1 MTTSI
6 QSIQNFYMN
15 NNNFVFECTP
25 FDISYNLLN
34 EPALIDYAANSSLGF
49 PDVSQVAILN
59 IPPEYI
65 NNMFIF
71 GNTTIPFDIFGL
83 DELKYGIK
91 NTSYNIPFSEANVS
105 LTTTM
110 RTLPNDYIKAINRD
124 ITNTDEIIFQNV
136 SQMISDIKHLDSVF
150 NLQIKQN
157 ISSNIIQNG
166 TLQHYDSTPY
176 AYACKQLISGIL
188 TYTTLDRKTR
198 FFDDVSAQTPPY
210 SVQFHSGDKLGMRI
224 SYIPKNGNGTV
235 LPGLENSQPNNKLY
249 TRSYKIILNVV

>member
-6 QSIQNFYMN
+6 QSLQNFYMN

-34 EPALIDYAANSSLGF
+34 EPALIDYAANASLGF
-49 PDVSQVAILN
+49 SDVSQVATLN

-71 GNTTIPFDIFGL
+71 GNTTTFNVSHL
-83 DELKYGIK
+83 DDLEYGVRNI
-91 NTSYNIPFSEANVS
+91 SYNIPFSQANVS
-105 LTTTM
+105 T
-110 RTLPNDYIKAINRD
+110 RTLPNDYIKAINFD
-124 ITNTDEIIFQNV
+124 ITNTDDIIFRNV
-136 SQMISDIKHLDSVF
+136 SQMIADITHLDANF
-150 NLQIKQN
+150 NVQLKQN
-157 ISSNIIQNG
+157 ISSNIFYHGQ
-166 TLQHYDSTPY
+166 LQHYKNTPY

-188 TYTTLDRKTR
+188 TYAPLDRQAK
-198 FFDDVSAQTPPY
+198 FFEDISTQTPPY
-210 SVQFHSGDKLGMRI
+210 SVQFRSGDKLGMRI

-235 LPGLENSQPNNKLY
+235 LPGLEYAVPNNRLY